1 MMSMTVRVPEEI
13 YAKISEMAAR
23 EKITPSEVTRR
34 VIVGYFVKEDVTSP
48 PATEREDHMFRD
60 FKEFNWRLKKMGGA
74 DKSLEAGQLTPSI
87 CVAFY
92 EFFRAGRYGCGVEVD
107 SK

>member
-13 YAKISEMAAR
+13 YEKLVAMAAQ
-23 EKITPSEVTRR
+23 EKTTASDVTRR
-34 VIVGYFVKEDVTSP
+34 VIVGYFAKEVVVSP
-48 PATEREDHMFRD
+48 TATEGDHVFRD
-60 FKEFNWRLKKMGGA
+60 FKEFNWRLKHMGSA
-74 DKSLEAGQLTPSI
+74 DKSLEASQLTPSI